1 MVMTP
6 MLDPFISM
14 LNMQVA
20 LFMTNKHR
28 DTVVVTSKHKHS
40 NEREKSQWP
49 GCSKSNKKLCL
60 LNKKLML
67 RAS

>member
-1 MVMTP
+1 MVTTP

-14 LNMQVA
+14 LNTQVA
-20 LFMTNKHR
+20 LFITKKHR

-49 GCSKSNKKLCL
+49 GCSKSNKQLCL
-60 LNKKLML
+60 LNKKLVHW
-67 RAS
+67 AS